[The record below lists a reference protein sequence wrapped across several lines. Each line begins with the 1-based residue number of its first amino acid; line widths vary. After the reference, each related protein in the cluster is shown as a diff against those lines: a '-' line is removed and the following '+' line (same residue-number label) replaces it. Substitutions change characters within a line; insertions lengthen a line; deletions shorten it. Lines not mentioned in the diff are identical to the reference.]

1 MTFVGVG
8 VLLLANL
15 LQAPLPF
22 SSHALP
28 CTYPDTPCLYCCR
41 WSTFV
46 GVGVLV
52 LATPMTAIFVN
63 IMTNQREQML
73 MFTDKRIILVNQL
86 LAGMKAL
93 KTYAWEA
100 AQEARVR
107 SPTSSTLLLQH
118 SSVCQ
123 PSFGVSSSVEGVL
136 PLCAEPC

>member
-1 MTFVGVG
+1 M
-8 VLLLANL
+8 
-15 LQAPLPF
+15 
-22 SSHALP
+22 
-28 CTYPDTPCLYCCR
+28 
-41 WSTFV
+41 

-107 SPTSSTLLLQH
+107 NRISSEPYFFSTPLYANLQLGSAAVSKE
-118 SSVCQ
+118 SSCCVQSLANFLVARVVCESRKLPKCVPAAADSHMRQ
-123 PSFGVSSSVEGVL
+123 PLAHAKRVEQ
-136 PLCAEPC
+136 

>member
-1 MTFVGVG
+1 M
-8 VLLLANL
+8 
-15 LQAPLPF
+15 
-22 SSHALP
+22 
-28 CTYPDTPCLYCCR
+28 
-41 WSTFV
+41 

-107 SPTSSTLLLQH
+107 NPTASAPF
-118 SSVCQ
+118 CM
-123 PSFGVSSSVEGVL
+123 PAFGWGQQR
-136 PLCAEPC
+136 C